1 MVCVTNGED
10 CDVQVLPQGS
20 DSIVLKLKV
29 ILAKQV
35 EGEALA
41 HAIEQNGDS
50 KVK

>member
-10 CDVQVLPQGS
+10 CDVQVLPQDP

-35 EGEALA
+35 EARHSLKQSNKMATAE
-41 HAIEQNGDS
+41 
-50 KVK
+50 

>member
-10 CDVQVLPQGS
+10 CDVQVLPQDP

-41 HAIEQNGDS
+41 QAIEQNGDS
-50 KVK
+50 TAK